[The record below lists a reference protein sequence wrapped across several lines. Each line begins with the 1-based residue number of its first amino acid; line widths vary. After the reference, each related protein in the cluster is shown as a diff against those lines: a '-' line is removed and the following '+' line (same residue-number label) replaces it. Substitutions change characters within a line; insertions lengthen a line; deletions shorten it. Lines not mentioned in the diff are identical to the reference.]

1 MQNIRNIAI
10 IAHVD
15 HGKTTMV
22 DQLLR
27 QSGTFAEHEKV
38 VDTVMDNNAIER
50 ERGIT
55 ILAKNC
61 AVSWEGTHIN
71 IVDTP
76 GHADFG
82 GEVERV
88 LKMADG
94 VVLLVDAFEG
104 PMPQTRFVL
113 QKALQLGL
121 KPILLINKVDKDNCR
136 PEEVHEAVFDLFFN
150 LDANEQ
156 QLNFPTIYGSSKQGW
171 MSTDYNQKTDNIS
184 PLLDCILDNVPAPI
198 DNPGTLQM
206 QITSLDYSNYL
217 GRIAVGKI
225 SRGVAKENMP
235 VTLVR
240 NDGSMAKMRIK
251 ELYTFEGLGK
261 KRVAELNNGDIC
273 AMVGIENFQIGD
285 VVADYENPE
294 GMEKIKIDE
303 PTMSMVFTINN
314 SPFFGKEGKFV
325 TSRHLRERLEKET
338 EKNLALKIEDTDSP
352 DSILVYGR
360 GVLHLSILIET
371 MRREGYE
378 LQVGMP
384 RVLIK
389 EINGEKCEPIEM
401 LVVDVPEAFSGKVIE
416 LATQKKGELLIMQP
430 KGDMQHLEFKIPS
443 RGLMGLR
450 SNMLTATQGEA
461 IMSHRFMDYEPW
473 KGDIAGR
480 TNGSLV
486 SMDTGTSTAY
496 AIDKMQDRGTFFID
510 PGEDIYE
517 GQVVGE
523 NTRQDDMVLN
533 LVRAKQLTNFRAAG
547 KDDSAKMAPKK
558 QFSLEEA
565 LEYIQKDEY
574 VELTPKSLRIRKI
587 YLKQTD
593 RERYSK
599 QLS

>member
-1 MQNIRNIAI
+1 
-10 IAHVD
+10 
-15 HGKTTMV
+15 
-22 DQLLR
+22 
-27 QSGTFAEHEKV
+27 
-38 VDTVMDNNAIER
+38 
-50 ERGIT
+50 
-55 ILAKNC
+55 
-61 AVSWEGTHIN
+61 
-71 IVDTP
+71 
-76 GHADFG
+76 
-82 GEVERV
+82 
-88 LKMADG
+88 
-94 VVLLVDAFEG
+94 
-104 PMPQTRFVL
+104 
-113 QKALQLGL
+113 
-121 KPILLINKVDKDNCR
+121 
-136 PEEVHEAVFDLFFN
+136 
-150 LDANEQ
+150 
-156 QLNFPTIYGSSKQGW
+156 
-171 MSTDYNQKTDNIS
+171 
-184 PLLDCILDNVPAPI
+184 
-198 DNPGTLQM
+198 
-206 QITSLDYSNYL
+206 
-217 GRIAVGKI
+217 
-225 SRGVAKENMP
+225 
-235 VTLVR
+235 
-240 NDGSMAKMRIK
+240 
-251 ELYTFEGLGK
+251 
-261 KRVAELNNGDIC
+261 
-273 AMVGIENFQIGD
+273 
-285 VVADYENPE
+285 
-294 GMEKIKIDE
+294 
-303 PTMSMVFTINN
+303 
-314 SPFFGKEGKFV
+314 
-325 TSRHLRERLEKET
+325 
-338 EKNLALKIEDTDSP
+338 
-352 DSILVYGR
+352 
-360 GVLHLSILIET
+360 

-384 RVLIK
+384 MVLIK

-473 KGDIAGR
+473 RGDIAGR